1 VTDFTR
7 QLDFSGLRC
16 PLPVLRAKQ
25 VLDDMNS
32 GEVLRIIATDPSSV
46 KNIQAF
52 IGITGDELVEAQK
65 EDGKF
70 YYLIKK
76 KNRS

>member
-1 VTDFTR
+1 MTDFTR
-7 QLDFSGLRC
+7 QLDFRGLRC

-25 VLDDMNS
+25 ALDDMNS
-32 GEVLRIIATDPSSV
+32 GETLRIVATDPASM

-52 IGITGDELVEAQK
+52 IGITGNELLEVRE

-76 KNRS
+76 SRS

>member
-1 VTDFTR
+1 MTDFTR
-7 QLDFSGLRC
+7 QLDFRGLRC

-25 VLDDMNS
+25 ALDDMNS
-32 GEVLRIIATDPSSV
+32 GETLRIVATDPASV

-52 IGITGDELVEAQK
+52 IGITGDELVEVRE

-76 KNRS
+76 S

>member
-1 VTDFTR
+1 MADFTR
-7 QLDFSGLRC
+7 QLDFRGLRC

-25 VLDDMNS
+25 ALDDMNS
-32 GEVLRIIATDPSSV
+32 GETLRIVATDPASM

-52 IGITGDELVEAQK
+52 IGITGNELVEVRE

-76 KNRS
+76 S

>member
-1 VTDFTR
+1 MTDFTR
-7 QLDFSGLRC
+7 QLDFRGLRC

-25 VLDDMNS
+25 ALDDMNS
-32 GEVLRIIATDPSSV
+32 GETLRIVATDPASMM
-46 KNIQAF
+46 NIQAF
-52 IGITGDELVEAQK
+52 IGITGNELVEARE

-76 KNRS
+76 N

>member
-7 QLDFSGLRC
+7 QLDFRGLRC

-25 VLDDMNS
+25 ALDDMNG
-32 GEVLRIIATDPSSV
+32 GETLRIVATDPASV

-52 IGITGDELVEAQK
+52 IGITGDELVEVRE

-76 KNRS
+76 S

>member
-1 VTDFTR
+1 MTDCTR
-7 QLDFSGLRC
+7 QLDFRGLRC

-25 VLDDMNS
+25 ALDDMNS
-32 GEVLRIIATDPSSV
+32 GETLRIVATDPASM

-52 IGITGDELVEAQK
+52 IGITGNELIEVRE

-76 KNRS
+76 S

>member
-7 QLDFSGLRC
+7 QLDFRGLRC

-25 VLDDMNS
+25 ALDDMNS
-32 GEVLRIIATDPSSV
+32 GETLRIVATDPASM

-52 IGITGDELVEAQK
+52 IGITGNELVEVRE

-76 KNRS
+76 S

>member
-1 VTDFTR
+1 MTDFTR
-7 QLDFSGLRC
+7 QLDFRGLRC

-25 VLDDMNS
+25 ALDDMNG
-32 GEVLRIIATDPSSV
+32 GETLRIVATDPASV

-52 IGITGDELVEAQK
+52 IGITGDELVEVRE

-76 KNRS
+76 SRS

>member
-1 VTDFTR
+1 MTDFTH
-7 QLDFSGLRC
+7 QLDFRGLRC

-25 VLDDMNS
+25 ALDDMNG
-32 GEVLRIIATDPSSV
+32 GETLRIVATDPASA

-52 IGITGDELVEAQK
+52 IGITGNELLEVRE

-76 KNRS
+76 S

>member
-1 VTDFTR
+1 MADFTR
-7 QLDFSGLRC
+7 QLDFRGLRC

-25 VLDDMNS
+25 ALDDMNS
-32 GEVLRIIATDPSSV
+32 GETLRIVATDPASM

-52 IGITGDELVEAQK
+52 IGITGNELVEARE

-76 KNRS
+76 N

>member
-7 QLDFSGLRC
+7 QLDFRGLRC

-25 VLDDMNS
+25 ALDDMNG
-32 GEVLRIIATDPSSV
+32 GETLRIVATDPASV

-52 IGITGDELVEAQK
+52 IGITGDELVEVRE

-76 KNRS
+76 SRS

>member
-1 VTDFTR
+1 MTDFTR
-7 QLDFSGLRC
+7 QLDFRGLRC

-25 VLDDMNS
+25 ALDDMNS
-32 GEVLRIIATDPSSV
+32 GETLRIVATDPASM

-52 IGITGDELVEAQK
+52 IGITGNELVEVQE

-76 KNRS
+76 SRS

>member
-1 VTDFTR
+1 MADFTR
-7 QLDFSGLRC
+7 QLDFRGLRC

-25 VLDDMNS
+25 ALDDMNS
-32 GEVLRIIATDPSSV
+32 GETLRIVATDPASM

-52 IGITGDELVEAQK
+52 IGITGNELVEVR
-65 EDGKF
+65 EGDGKF

-76 KNRS
+76 N

>member
-7 QLDFSGLRC
+7 QLDFRGLRC

-25 VLDDMNS
+25 ALDDMNG
-32 GEVLRIIATDPSSV
+32 GETLRIVATDPASM

-52 IGITGDELVEAQK
+52 IGITGNELVESRE

-76 KNRS
+76 SRS

>member
-1 VTDFTR
+1 MADFTR
-7 QLDFSGLRC
+7 QLDFRGLRC

-25 VLDDMNS
+25 ALDDMNS
-32 GEVLRIIATDPSSV
+32 GETLRIVATDPASMM
-46 KNIQAF
+46 NIQAF
-52 IGITGDELVEAQK
+52 IGITGNELVEARE

-76 KNRS
+76 N

>member
-1 VTDFTR
+1 MADFTR
-7 QLDFSGLRC
+7 QLDFRGLRC

-25 VLDDMNS
+25 ALDDMNS
-32 GEVLRIIATDPSSV
+32 GETLRIVATDPASM

-52 IGITGDELVEAQK
+52 IGITGNELLEVRE

-76 KNRS
+76 S

>member
-1 VTDFTR
+1 MTDFTR
-7 QLDFSGLRC
+7 QLDFRGLRC

-25 VLDDMNS
+25 ALDDMNS
-32 GEVLRIIATDPSSV
+32 GETLRIVATDPASM

-52 IGITGDELVEAQK
+52 IGITGNELLEVRE

-76 KNRS
+76 S

>member
-1 VTDFTR
+1 MTDFTR
-7 QLDFSGLRC
+7 QLDFRGLRC

-25 VLDDMNS
+25 ALDDMNS
-32 GEVLRIIATDPSSV
+32 GETLRIVATDPASM

-52 IGITGDELVEAQK
+52 IGITGNELVEARE

-76 KNRS
+76 N